1 MLTGLR
7 ACFLHKPL
15 YHWPKFDAGSL
26 VAYLCPPI
34 LSSSAMLTSE
44 KPKLVVEFRGAQAK
58 FQGKAHQERVARVL
72 RTADDLTE
80 RAVVDRDRLKVRAQ
94 L

>member
-1 MLTGLR
+1 MPT
-7 ACFLHKPL
+7 P
-15 YHWPKFDAGSL
+15 
-26 VAYLCPPI
+26 
-34 LSSSAMLTSE
+34 E
-44 KPKLVVEFRGAQAK
+44 KPKLVIEFRGDQAK

-80 RAVVDRDRLKVRAQ
+80 RAVVDRDRLKVRAC

>member
-1 MLTGLR
+1 VGR
-7 ACFLHKPL
+7 P
-15 YHWPKFDAGSL
+15 
-26 VAYLCPPI
+26 VAYLCPRI
-34 LSSSAMLTSE
+34 LLSSAMSTTE
-44 KPKLVVEFRGAQAK
+44 KAKLVIEFRGDQAK

>member
-1 MLTGLR
+1 MPT
-7 ACFLHKPL
+7 
-15 YHWPKFDAGSL
+15 
-26 VAYLCPPI
+26 I
-34 LSSSAMLTSE
+34 E
-44 KPKLVVEFRGAQAK
+44 KAKLVIEFRGDQAK